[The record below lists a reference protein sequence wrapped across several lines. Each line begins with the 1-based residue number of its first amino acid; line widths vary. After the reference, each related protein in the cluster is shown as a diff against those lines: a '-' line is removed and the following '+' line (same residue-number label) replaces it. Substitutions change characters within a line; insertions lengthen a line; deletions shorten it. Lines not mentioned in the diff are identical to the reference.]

1 MELLGASAR
10 IYREHVLFSNQET
23 GLALP
28 PAPEF
33 GPDGSWPPAATDWVP
48 LRWDLFDVACQIDR
62 RAAVAHAL
70 SWRFGR
76 DEHCDRPL
84 CTENALNEDFLYRST
99 FAGLGEVTMFE
110 HRGKLSLVLDYGKAA
125 RDRTKDFDDRY
136 AELRRLVHAVRWRRA
151 DPVTQLPPGAAH
163 ELTYAIT
170 TGLSMESSL
179 RLASSLGLSIAGD
192 APGLQTTLSSQIQE
206 EFVLKLDVSAQ
217 EQRSS
222 KLTLSNQST
231 KRSRIFALWHVDHQ
245 ITVDALRVGD
255 GDMEK
260 RQFGTFDDLHTFWEP
275 REKIEWVAHSDPHI
289 TYAEVSRG

>member
-1 MELLGASAR
+1 M
-10 IYREHVLFSNQET
+10 LFSNQET

-33 GPDGSWPPAATDWVP
+33 GPDGSWPPAATDWLS
-48 LRWDLFDVACQIDR
+48 LRWDLFDVDCKFDR

-76 DEHCDRPL
+76 DERLGSPL
-84 CTENALNEDFLYRST
+84 CTENALSEDFLYQST

-110 HRGKLSLVLDYGKAA
+110 YRRGRLSLVLDYWKAE
-125 RDRTKDFDDRY
+125 RDRGKDFDDRY
-136 AELRRLVHAVRWRRA
+136 AELRRLVHAVRWRRT
-151 DPVTQLPPGAAH
+151 DPVIQLPPGAVH
-163 ELTYAIT
+163 EMTYVIT

-179 RLASSLGLSIAGD
+179 RLASSLGLSVAGD
-192 APGLQTTLSSQIQE
+192 APGLKTTLSSQIQE
-206 EFVLKLDVSAQ
+206 EFALKLDVSAQ
-217 EQRSS
+217 EQQST
-222 KLTLSNQST
+222 KLTLSNEST
-231 KRSRIFALWHVDHQ
+231 ERYRLFALWHVDHK

-289 TYAEVSRG
+289 TYAEVSRR